1 MIQFERSI
9 LEVPNR
15 EKTVKQQD
23 INFMQELKFAN
34 IFTGSE
40 WIHDQSIGIENG
52 RIKSIASVDDIS
64 VKSGFLCAGFIDL
77 QLYGGGGKLF
87 SNQTTVDCIASTFE
101 EHIKT
106 GTVAFQI
113 TLNCSPKNTMSRAI
127 EACKNYLGKGLVG
140 LHLEGPFFNPVRR
153 GAHQE
158 EFVQKPDM
166 AFVESLI
173 AETKGLPTYLT
184 IAPEMFESDVLDRLI
199 NSPMMLSIGHSD
211 ASFEQAN
218 AAIGQGISRITH
230 LFNAMSQWQSRA
242 LGIVGTSFSSQAW
255 TSIIVDGL
263 HCDFESVKLAKKLK
277 GDRLYLITD
286 AVTHDVSGP
295 YFFSQRNGRFT
306 NDAGTL
312 SGSSLTMQQAV
323 QNCVEKV
330 NIPLEEA
337 LRMATVY
344 PAKVANLEQDLGSI
358 EVGKRACFI
367 HFTDDL
373 EIEQVWY
380 DGEPSLN

>member
-1 MIQFERSI
+1 
-9 LEVPNR
+9 
-15 EKTVKQQD
+15 
-23 INFMQELKFAN
+23 MQEIRFDK

-40 WIHDQSIGIENG
+40 WIRDKSIVIEDG
-52 RIKSIASVDDIS
+52 RIAKINPGDGEGA
-64 VKSGFLCAGFIDL
+64 KNGFLCAGFVDL

-87 SNQTTVDCIASTFE
+87 SNQATTECIRSTFE

-113 TLNCSPKNTMSRAI
+113 TLNCSPKNTMLQAI
-127 EACKNYLGKGLVG
+127 QACKNYQGKGLVG

-158 EFVQKPDM
+158 AFVQKPDM
-166 AFVESLI
+166 AFIESLI
-173 AETKGLPTYLT
+173 AETDGLPTYLT
-184 IAPEMFESDVLDRLI
+184 IAPEMFESTVLDRLI
-199 NSPMMLSIGHSD
+199 ASPIMVSIGHSE

-218 AAIGQGISRITH
+218 AAINQGISRITH
-230 LFNAMSQWQSRA
+230 LFNAMSQWQSRS
-242 LGIVGTSFSSQAW
+242 LGIVGASFSSNAW

-277 GDRLYLITD
+277 GDRLFLITD
-286 AVTHDVSGP
+286 AVTNDVSGP
-295 YFFSQRNGRFT
+295 YFFSQRDDRFT

-323 QNCVEKV
+323 KNCVEKA
-330 NIPLEEA
+330 NISLEEA
-337 LRMATVY
+337 IRMATTY
-344 PAKVANLEQDLGSI
+344 PAQVANLDQDLGSI

-367 HFTDDL
+367 HFSDDL
-373 EIEQVWY
+373 TIQQVWY
-380 DGEPSLN
+380 DGEPCIN

>member
-1 MIQFERSI
+1 
-9 LEVPNR
+9 
-15 EKTVKQQD
+15 
-23 INFMQELKFAN
+23 MQEIRFDK

-40 WIHDQSIGIENG
+40 WIRDKSIVIEDG
-52 RIKSIASVDDIS
+52 RIAKIAPGNGEG
-64 VKSGFLCAGFIDL
+64 VKNGFLCAGFIDL

-87 SNQTTVDCIASTFE
+87 SNQATTDCITSTFE

-113 TLNCSPKNTMSRAI
+113 TLNCSPKNTMSQAI
-127 EACKNYLGKGLVG
+127 QACKNYQGKGLVG

-158 EFVQKPDM
+158 AFIQKPDM
-166 AFVESLI
+166 AFIESLI
-173 AETKGLPTYLT
+173 SETNGLPTYLT
-184 IAPEMFESDVLDRLI
+184 IAPEMFESAVLNRLI
-199 NSPMMLSIGHSD
+199 ESPIMVSIGHSE

-218 AAIGQGISRITH
+218 AAINQGISRITH

-242 LGIVGTSFSSQAW
+242 LGIVGASFSSDAW

-277 GDRLYLITD
+277 GDRLFLITD
-286 AVTHDVSGP
+286 AVTNDVSGP
-295 YFFSQRNGRFT
+295 YFFSQTDGRFT

-312 SGSSLTMQQAV
+312 SGSSLTMQEAV
-323 QNCVEKV
+323 QNCVEKA
-330 NIPLEEA
+330 NISLEEA
-337 LRMATVY
+337 IRMATIY
-344 PAKVANLEQDLGSI
+344 PAQVANLDQDLGSI

-367 HFTDDL
+367 HFSDDL
-373 EIEQVWY
+373 AIQQVWY
-380 DGEPSLN
+380 DGEPCIN

>member
-1 MIQFERSI
+1 
-9 LEVPNR
+9 
-15 EKTVKQQD
+15 
-23 INFMQELKFAN
+23 MQEIRFDK

-40 WIHDQSIGIENG
+40 WIRDKSIVIEDG
-52 RIKSIASVDDIS
+52 RIAKIAPGNGEG
-64 VKSGFLCAGFIDL
+64 VKNGFLCAGFVDL

-87 SNQTTVDCIASTFE
+87 SNQATTDCITSTFE

-113 TLNCSPKNTMSRAI
+113 TLNCSPKNTMSQAI
-127 EACKNYLGKGLVG
+127 QACKNYQGKGLVG

-158 EFVQKPDM
+158 AFIQKPDM
-166 AFVESLI
+166 AFIESLI
-173 AETKGLPTYLT
+173 SETNGLPTYLT
-184 IAPEMFESDVLDRLI
+184 IAPEMFESAVLNRLI
-199 NSPMMLSIGHSD
+199 ESPIMVSIGHSE

-218 AAIGQGISRITH
+218 AAINQGISRITH

-242 LGIVGTSFSSQAW
+242 LGIVGASFSSDAW

-277 GDRLYLITD
+277 GDRLFLITD
-286 AVTHDVSGP
+286 AVTNDVSGP
-295 YFFSQRNGRFT
+295 YFFSQTDGRFT

-312 SGSSLTMQQAV
+312 SGSSLTMQEAV
-323 QNCVEKV
+323 QNCVEKA
-330 NIPLEEA
+330 NISLEEA
-337 LRMATVY
+337 IRMATIY
-344 PAKVANLEQDLGSI
+344 PAQVANLDQDLGSI

-367 HFTDDL
+367 HFSDDL
-373 EIEQVWY
+373 AIQQVWY
-380 DGEPSLN
+380 DGEPCIN

>member
-1 MIQFERSI
+1 
-9 LEVPNR
+9 
-15 EKTVKQQD
+15 
-23 INFMQELKFAN
+23 MQEIRFDK

-40 WIHDQSIGIENG
+40 WIRDKSIVIEDG
-52 RIKSIASVDDIS
+52 RIAKIAPGNGEG
-64 VKSGFLCAGFIDL
+64 VKNGFLCAGFIDL

-87 SNQTTVDCIASTFE
+87 SNQATTECITSTFE

-113 TLNCSPKNTMSRAI
+113 TLNCSPKNTMSQAI
-127 EACKNYLGKGLVG
+127 QACKNYQGKGLVG

-158 EFVQKPDM
+158 AFIQKPDM
-166 AFVESLI
+166 AFIESLI
-173 AETKGLPTYLT
+173 SETNGLPTYLT
-184 IAPEMFESDVLDRLI
+184 IAPEMFESAVLNRLI
-199 NSPMMLSIGHSD
+199 ESPIMVSIGHSE

-218 AAIGQGISRITH
+218 AAINQGISRITH

-242 LGIVGTSFSSQAW
+242 LGIVGASFSSDAW

-277 GDRLYLITD
+277 GDRLFLITD
-286 AVTHDVSGP
+286 AVTNDVSGP
-295 YFFSQRNGRFT
+295 YFFSQTDGRFT

-312 SGSSLTMQQAV
+312 SGSSLTMQEAV
-323 QNCVEKV
+323 QNCVEKA
-330 NIPLEEA
+330 NISLEEA
-337 LRMATVY
+337 IRMATIY
-344 PAKVANLEQDLGSI
+344 PAQVANLDQDLGSI

-367 HFTDDL
+367 HFSDDL
-373 EIEQVWY
+373 AIQQVWY
-380 DGEPSLN
+380 DGEPCIN